1 MRIGTCTPVEF
12 EADLGFYNRDTGL
25 LSRGFQM
32 AGYDSISIMP
42 GLARSNDPSDLVRC
56 SQACLEDSKW
66 WKSLGLDLVILYAW
80 GNPRYRPIAKAI
92 RAASII
98 LIQNLD
104 CAVFPSPYTDISQ
117 WLDCKFKL
125 FKIGGPT
132 KRILHL
138 AGLTI
143 RDFLPLAFESCRLD
157 MIAESDLVSCVSP
170 QAKQSLSKLLRA
182 LKRSEISNKTI
193 VLPHPV
199 SPIMNYRGEIKSN
212 TLMVVG
218 RWRPEDHAQK
228 NPSGTLKAV
237 QEFLKR
243 HPSWNAKII
252 GRSSM
257 DLAKTFTNEW
267 DSALL
272 KRVIFIS
279 HIAHQELRE
288 VLAYSKVL
296 LCVSNFESFHIAS
309 AEAVC
314 CGCSIVVPRHPLLN
328 STAWFTTMASGTMA
342 KSHTVSDVAD
352 AIDLEINQW
361 ANGFR
366 DPATMS
372 AKWQEQLH
380 ADKITWNLLNDINC
394 KSLFF

>member
-1 MRIGTCTPVEF
+1 MRIGTCTPIDF
-12 EADLGFYNRDTGL
+12 EADIGFYSRDTGL
-25 LSRGFQM
+25 LCRGFQIV
-32 AGYDSISIMP
+32 GHDSISIMP
-42 GLARSNDPSDLVRC
+42 GTARPNDPRDLVRC
-56 SQACLEDSKW
+56 SHTCLEDSEW
-66 WKSLGLDLVILYAW
+66 WKSLSLDLVILYAW

-92 RAASII
+92 RTASIV

-104 CAVFPSPYTDISQ
+104 CAMFPSPYTDFEQ
-117 WLDCKFKL
+117 WLNCVIKFLNIEKS
-125 FKIGGPT
+125 T
-132 KRILHL
+132 KKRLRL
-138 AGLTI
+138 VGRSI
-143 RDFLPLAFESCRLD
+143 RDFFPFMFENRRLD
-157 MIAESDLVSCVSP
+157 MIAESDFVSCVTP
-170 QAKQSLSKLLRA
+170 QAKESFINHLSA
-182 LKRSEISNKTI
+182 LKRPQIGTKTI

-199 SPIMNYRGEIKSN
+199 SPLMKYCGETKTN
-212 TLMVVG
+212 TLVVVG
-218 RWRPEDHAQK
+218 RWSLEDHAQK
-228 NPSGTLKAV
+228 NPSGTLKTIH
-237 QEFLKR
+237 EFLKR

-257 DLAKTFTNEW
+257 DLTKTFTNDW
-267 DSALL
+267 DSAFL
-272 KRVIFIS
+272 KRVSFIS
-279 HIAHQELRE
+279 HIAHQKLRE

-296 LCVSNFESFHIAS
+296 LCVSNHESFHIAS

-342 KSHTVSDVAD
+342 KSHAVSDVAD

-380 ADKITWNLLNDINC
+380 ADKITWRLLNNI
-394 KSLFF
+394 KL